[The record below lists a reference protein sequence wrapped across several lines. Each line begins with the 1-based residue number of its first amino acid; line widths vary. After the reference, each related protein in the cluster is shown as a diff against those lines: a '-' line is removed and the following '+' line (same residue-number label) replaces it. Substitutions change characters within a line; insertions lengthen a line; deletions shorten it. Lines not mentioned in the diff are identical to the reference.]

1 MNLFNLFAK
10 ITLDDKEYK
19 KGITSAEKSGK
30 SFGATLTKGLKVSG
44 KAMAALY
51 TGTVAVAA
59 AIAKITLSA
68 VKYGDEIGK
77 ESQKLNMSMEGY
89 QKWSTM
95 LEMAG
100 TSIDIMSMG
109 MKTFTGI
116 LDEAS
121 KGNATALLTLQKLG
135 LGYEDFAGLSVEDSL
150 KKVVEQFQTM
160 EQGAEKTQLAV
171 DLFGRSGQELLPLL
185 NQEVGSIDELFKSYE
200 ELGLILSDDVI
211 SASEDLDDQ
220 LSLLKKSFKVAAVN
234 IGTTFMPAISNVV
247 TGLLDL
253 ASGSAGAGEKLKSG
267 IIDAINAV
275 ISYLPK
281 IGEFAAMIIPLIVDT
296 VVSTLPQLLQAA
308 IDIVVTLA
316 DMLIEYL
323 PELIP
328 AAIDIVV
335 TLADMLIE
343 YLPELIPAAI
353 GMILTLI
360 MGLVEALP
368 LLIDTAIDLIL
379 AIVEGLI
386 NALPLI
392 IEAAPKILIALI
404 NGIVDALPK
413 LIDAAIDI
421 IMMLADMITDPE
433 ILTML
438 IAASFE
444 IIKAIAGGLISSIGE
459 IIKIVPKLFTAL
471 SKKFKDTDWK
481 GIGKN
486 ILKGIGDG
494 IKNAVKGV
502 VETAKN
508 AAKSIF
514 DGVKGFF
521 GINSPSGLF
530 RDEVGKYI
538 PQGIAVGVENEMPET
553 ADRIKKSIKDNTDV
567 DDMVNGF
574 NTVSRMRANN
584 SQPIQ
589 LTVPVYIG
597 NEELKTYTYKA
608 VDSGMKQRGLRDLKT
623 TGGYNT

>member
-1 MNLFNLFAK
+1 MNLFNLIAK
-10 ITLDDKEYK
+10 ITLDDKDYK
-19 KGITSAEKSGK
+19 KGINSAEKSGK
-30 SFGATLTKGLKVSG
+30 SFGQSLTSGLKVAG

-59 AIAKITLSA
+59 AIAKVTLNSA
-68 VKYGDEIGK
+68 KYGDEIAK
-77 ESQKLNMSMEGY
+77 ESQKLNMSTAGY

-100 TSIDIMSMG
+100 TSIDVMSMG

-121 KGNATALLTLQKLG
+121 KGNATALLTLQRLG

-150 KKVVEQFQTM
+150 KKVVEQFQKM

-200 ELGLILSDDVI
+200 ELGLIISDDVLR
-211 SASEDLDDQ
+211 ASEDLDDQ

-234 IGTTFMPAISNVV
+234 IGTVFMPAISKVV
-247 TGLLDL
+247 AGLLDL
-253 ASGSAGAGEKLKSG
+253 ARGSAGAGETLKTG
-267 IIDAINAV
+267 IINAINAV
-275 ISYLPK
+275 IDYLPK

-328 AAIDIVV
+328 AAI
-335 TLADMLIE
+335 
-343 YLPELIPAAI
+343 
-353 GMILTLI
+353 GMILTLVQ
-360 MGLVEALP
+360 GLLNNLP
-368 LLIDTAIDLIL
+368 TLIDTAIDLIL
-379 AIVEGLI
+379 AIVDGLI
-386 NALPLI
+386 ASLPII
-392 IEAAPKILIALI
+392 IEMAPQIIEALI
-404 NGIVDALPK
+404 NGLVYAMPQLLEAAVAIIIALVNYLTDPNNLVTLARAGISIIIAIGK
-413 LIDAAIDI
+413 GIIDNVKNLIDV
-421 IMMLADMITDPE
+421 
-433 ILTML
+433 
-438 IAASFE
+438 
-444 IIKAIAGGLISSIGE
+444 
-459 IIKIVPKLFTAL
+459 VPKIFNAV
-471 SKKFKDTDWK
+471 KDAFANSGWID
-481 GIGKN
+481 IGKN
-486 ILKGIGDG
+486 MINGIITGV
-494 IKNAVKGV
+494 KNAIPAMIETLKDAGRKGLDAVK
-502 VETAKN
+502 
-508 AAKSIF
+508 
-514 DGVKGFF
+514 DFF
-521 GINSPSGLF
+521 KIKSPSRLF
-530 RDEVGKYI
+530 RDEVGQYI
-538 PQGIAVGVENEMPET
+538 PQGIAVGVENEMPDT

-574 NTVSRMRANN
+574 NTISRMRANN

>member
-1 MNLFNLFAK
+1 MDLFNLIAK
-10 ITLDDKEYK
+10 ITLDDKDYK
-19 KGITSAEKSGK
+19 KGIKSAEKSGK
-30 SFGATLTKGLKVSG
+30 SFGQTLTSGLKVAG

-51 TGTVAVAA
+51 TGTVAAAA
-59 AIAKITLSA
+59 AIAKITLSS

-77 ESQKLNMSMEGY
+77 QSQKLNMSTEGY

-121 KGNATALLTLQKLG
+121 NGNATALLTLQKLG

-200 ELGLILSDDVI
+200 ELGLIISDDVI

-220 LSLLKKSFKVAAVN
+220 LSLLKKSFKVASVN
-234 IGTTFMPAISNVV
+234 IGTVFMPAISRVI

-253 ASGSAGAGEKLKSG
+253 ARGSAGAGETLKSG

-275 ISYLPK
+275 IDYLPK
-281 IGEFAAMIIPLIVDT
+281 IGEFAAMVIPLIVDT

-328 AAIDIVV
+328 AAI
-335 TLADMLIE
+335 
-343 YLPELIPAAI
+343 
-353 GMILTLI
+353 GMILTLVQ
-360 MGLVEALP
+360 GLLNNLP

-386 NALPLI
+386 ASLPII
-392 IEAAPKILIALI
+392 IEMAPQIVEALI
-404 NGIVDALPK
+404 NGLVYAIPK
-413 LIDAAIDI
+413 LLEAAVDI
-421 IMMLADMITDPE
+421 ILAFAEYLLNPDNLGTLMAVAFQI
-433 ILTML
+433 IL
-438 IAASFE
+438 
-444 IIKAIAGGLISSIGE
+444 AIATGIINNVANLINV
-459 IIKIVPKLFTAL
+459 VPKIYEKLKTAF
-471 SKKFKDTDWK
+471 SNTDWK

-494 IKNAVKGV
+494 IKNAVGGV
-502 VETAKN
+502 VETAKK

-514 DGVKGFF
+514 DGVKSFF
-521 GINSPSGLF
+521 GIKSPSRLF
-530 RDEVGKYI
+530 RDEVGQYI
-538 PQGIAVGVENEMPET
+538 PQGIAVGVENEMPDT
-553 ADRIKKSIKDNTDV
+553 ANRIKKSIKDNTDV

-574 NTVSRMRANN
+574 NTISRMRANN
-584 SQPIQ
+584 SHPIH

>member
-1 MNLFNLFAK
+1 MNLFNLIAK

-30 SFGATLTKGLKVSG
+30 SFGSSLTKGLKVAG

-59 AIAKITLSA
+59 AIAKITLSS

-77 ESQKLNMSMEGY
+77 QSQKLNMSTDGY
-89 QKWSTM
+89 QKWSTI

-100 TSIDIMSMG
+100 TSIDSMSMG

-121 KGNATALLTLQKLG
+121 NGNATALLTLQKLG

-171 DLFGRSGQELLPLL
+171 DLFGRTGQELLPLL
-185 NQEVGSIDELFKSYE
+185 NQEVGSVDELFKSYE
-200 ELGLILSDDVI
+200 ELGLIISDDVI
-211 SASEDLDDQ
+211 GASEDLEDQ
-220 LSLLKKSFKVAAVN
+220 LTLLKKSFKVAAVN
-234 IGTTFMPAISNVV
+234 IGTMFMPAISKVI

-253 ASGSAGAGEKLKSG
+253 ARGSAGAGETLKYG

-275 ISYLPK
+275 IDYLPK
-281 IGEFAAMIIPLIVDT
+281 IGEFAAMIIPLIIDT

-316 DMLIEYL
+316 DMLIK
-323 PELIP
+323 
-328 AAIDIVV
+328 
-335 TLADMLIE
+335 

-353 GMILTLI
+353 GMILTLVQ
-360 MGLVEALP
+360 GLLNNLP

-379 AIVEGLI
+379 AIVDGLI
-386 NALPLI
+386 ASLPII
-392 IEAAPKILIALI
+392 IEMAPQIIESLI
-404 NGIVDALPK
+404 NGIVYAIPK
-413 LIDAAIDI
+413 LLEAAVAI
-421 IMMLADMITDPE
+421 ISKLAEYLLDPNN
-433 ILTML
+433 LAML
-438 IAASFE
+438 IESTIAIMFALLTGMIQNMATFVTFVPQLF
-444 IIKAIAGGLISSIGE
+444 KA
-459 IIKIVPKLFTAL
+459 VVTA
-471 SKKFKDTDWK
+471 FANTDWAS
-481 GIGKN
+481 IGKN
-486 ILKGIGDG
+486 LIVG
-494 IKNAVKGV
+494 IK
-502 VETAKN
+502 
-508 AAKSIF
+508 
-514 DGVKGFF
+514 DGVLNAIPGLLSTLKDGAKKAFESVKDFF
-521 GINSPSGLF
+521 KIKSPSRLF
-530 RDEVGKYI
+530 RDEVGQYI
-538 PQGIAVGVENEMPET
+538 PQGIAVGVENEMPDT

-589 LTVPVYIG
+589 LTVPVYVG

-623 TGGYNT
+623 TGGYNA